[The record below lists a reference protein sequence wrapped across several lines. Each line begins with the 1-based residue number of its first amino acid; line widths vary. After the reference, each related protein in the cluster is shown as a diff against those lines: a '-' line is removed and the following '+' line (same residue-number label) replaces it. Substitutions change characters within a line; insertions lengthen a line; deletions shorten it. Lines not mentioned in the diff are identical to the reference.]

1 MRTEEYIPKRVKE
14 LCSKHKVSK
23 YRLAQLTD
31 MSQTALGNIIKKES
45 IPTIPTL
52 ERICDAFGISLA
64 QFFAGDGMRPDLTDE
79 QEEILETWDNLNADE
94 RRIFNELR
102 EIFEEIG
109 EAVQL
114 YLIDCFPF
122 FYALSTAE
130 ESSEDT

>member
-1 MRTEEYIPKRVKE
+1 MRTEDYIPKRVKE

-45 IPTIPTL
+45 IPTIMNKKSIPTVPTL

-94 RRIFNELR
+94 RRILMNFVRSLKK
-102 EIFEEIG
+102 
-109 EAVQL
+109 
-114 YLIDCFPF
+114 
-122 FYALSTAE
+122 
-130 ESSEDT
+130 